1 MRLRPLASAS
11 RSMTL
16 VVTGGDWARQ
26 DPATLRWMA
35 QLLLLIRRFEETV
48 LELAAAGLVHGP
60 VHSAIGQEA
69 VAVGAALALRPGDR
83 IMGTHRSHH
92 HYLAKVLTALAPA
105 GYDPLGT
112 GLTTGMHEAVR
123 ALLAEVMGLAAGC
136 CGGRGG
142 SMHLSHPA
150 AGVIATDA
158 IAGGGAPI
166 ATGAAWADLR
176 LGRGA
181 ATLCFIGDGAV
192 YQGILHESANL
203 AALWKVPVAFVIENN
218 QYAVAT
224 PVRETCA
231 AGRLSDVAA
240 AYGLPAVR
248 VDGMDPLAVM
258 LAVRELL
265 RQSDPSLLPGFL
277 EAETYRYYHHSG
289 TLAGSAFGYRSAEE
303 EAAWRSRDPIS
314 RCGEQLWRTGAL
326 DEEGGAELRGYA
338 DRCVAAAV
346 EACTERRGNVLA
358 VPDRLWP
365 DPHLLSVGVR
375 QDRAAGVRAG
385 PAGRDEAA
393 GPGAVEADDLA
404 CTQEIRYVE
413 AIAGV
418 TGRWLERDPRV
429 VVLGEEVANA
439 DGGACG
445 ATRNLA
451 AAFPGR
457 VINTP
462 VSEAG
467 FTGLA
472 CGAALNGLRPV
483 VEIMFP
489 SFALVAAD
497 QLFNQ
502 AGQVGW
508 IHGGVPVPLV
518 ARTRVAA
525 GLGYG
530 ARHSLH
536 PAALFSLFPGWRVVA
551 PSTPFDYIGLFN
563 AAMACGSPTLVVEH
577 QALYPCKGRVPD
589 GPPDHLVAWGRAR
602 VVRPGRHVTVV
613 AYSAAVAD
621 ALEAAR
627 LLAADGIE
635 VEVID
640 LRTLDAAGT
649 DYAAIGAS
657 LERTGCLAVA
667 EHAPA
672 CASLGPRI
680 AAECQRRF
688 FDALDGPVE
697 LVAGLDVPLAAS
709 KRLEAASIPTAADI
723 AAAAARAARRR

>member
-1 MRLRPLASAS
+1 L
-11 RSMTL
+11 
-16 VVTGGDWARQ
+16 
-26 DPATLRWMA
+26 
-35 QLLLLIRRFEETV
+35 
-48 LELAAAGLVHGP
+48 
-60 VHSAIGQEA
+60 
-69 VAVGAALALRPGDR
+69 AVGAALALRPSDR

-112 GLTTGMHEAVR
+112 GLSPDMSEAVR
-123 ALLAEVMGLAAGC
+123 VLLAEVMGLADGC
-136 CGGRGG
+136 SGGRGG
-142 SMHLSHPA
+142 SMHLAHPA

-166 ATGAAWADLR
+166 ATGAAWADQR
-176 LGRGA
+176 LGRPA

-192 YQGILHESANL
+192 YQGIVHESANL

-224 PVRETCA
+224 PVRETAA
-231 AGRLSDVAA
+231 AGRLSDVAG
-240 AYGLPAVR
+240 AYGLPAIR

-258 LAVRELL
+258 LAVREML
-265 RQSDPSLLPGFL
+265 RGGDPPLLPGFL

-289 TLAGSAFGYRSAEE
+289 TLPGSAFGYRTVDEE
-303 EAAWRSRDPIS
+303 NAWRARDPIS
-314 RCGEQLWRTGAL
+314 RCGEQLWRAGVL
-326 DEEGGAELRGYA
+326 DEAGGAELRGYA
-338 DRCVAAAV
+338 ERCVAAAV
-346 EACTERRGNVLA
+346 DACTERREAGLV

-365 DPHLLSVGVR
+365 DPRTL
-375 QDRAAGVRAG
+375 
-385 PAGRDEAA
+385 PAGLRQEAA
-393 GPGAVEADDLA
+393 GGDAAPVRCVEADGIA
-404 CTQEIRYVE
+404 CTQEVRYVE

-418 TGRWLERDPRV
+418 TGRWLERDART

-451 AAFPGR
+451 GAFPAR

-467 FTGLA
+467 FTGIA
-472 CGAALNGLRPV
+472 CGAALNGLRPI

-502 AGQVGW
+502 AGQIGW
-508 IHGGVPVPLV
+508 IHGGIPVPLV
-518 ARTRVAA
+518 ARTRVPA

-530 ARHSLH
+530 ARHTLH
-536 PAALFSLFPGWRVVA
+536 PAGLFSLFPGWRVVA
-551 PSTPFDYIGLFN
+551 PATPFDYIGLFN
-563 AAMACGSPTLVVEH
+563 AAMASGSPTLVVEH
-577 QALYPCKGRVPD
+577 QALYPLKGMVPD
-589 GPPDHLVAWGRAR
+589 GPPDHVVPWGRAR

-613 AYSAAVAD
+613 AYSAALID

-627 LLAADGIE
+627 QLATDGIE
-635 VEVID
+635 ADVID

-649 DYAAIGAS
+649 DYATIGGS
-657 LERTGCLAVA
+657 LARTGCLVVF

-672 CASLGPRI
+672 CSSLGPRI

-688 FDALDGPVE
+688 FDALDGPVA

-709 KRLEAASIPTAADI
+709 KHLEAASVPTAADI
-723 AAAAARAARRR
+723 VSAAARVARRTA

>member
-1 MRLRPLASAS
+1 
-11 RSMTL
+11 
-16 VVTGGDWARQ
+16 
-26 DPATLRWMA
+26 
-35 QLLLLIRRFEETV
+35 
-48 LELAAAGLVHGP
+48 
-60 VHSAIGQEA
+60 
-69 VAVGAALALRPGDR
+69 
-83 IMGTHRSHH
+83 
-92 HYLAKVLTALAPA
+92 
-105 GYDPLGT
+105 
-112 GLTTGMHEAVR
+112 
-123 ALLAEVMGLAAGC
+123 
-136 CGGRGG
+136 
-142 SMHLSHPA
+142 
-150 AGVIATDA
+150 
-158 IAGGGAPI
+158 
-166 ATGAAWADLR
+166 
-176 LGRGA
+176 
-181 ATLCFIGDGAV
+181 
-192 YQGILHESANL
+192 
-203 AALWKVPVAFVIENN
+203 
-218 QYAVAT
+218 
-224 PVRETCA
+224 
-231 AGRLSDVAA
+231 
-240 AYGLPAVR
+240 
-248 VDGMDPLAVM
+248 M

-265 RQSDPSLLPGFL
+265 SGGDPPLLPGFV

-289 TLAGSAFGYRSAEE
+289 ILPGSAFGYRTVDEE
-303 EAAWRSRDPIS
+303 TAWRARDPIS
-314 RCGEQLWRTGAL
+314 RCGEQLWRMGAL
-326 DEEGGAELRGYA
+326 DEEGGAELRGHA

-346 EACTERRGNVLA
+346 EACTERRGTVLA

-365 DPHLLSVGVR
+365 APSTLGVGVR
-375 QDRAAGVRAG
+375 MD
-385 PAGRDEAA
+385 PAGAGHAGADAAVRPVEAA
-393 GPGAVEADDLA
+393 DAA

-418 TGRWLERDPRV
+418 TGRWLERDARV

-472 CGAALNGLRPV
+472 CGAALNGLHPV

-502 AGQVGW
+502 AGQIGW
-508 IHGGVPVPLV
+508 IHGGLPVPLV

-536 PAALFSLFPGWRVVA
+536 PAALFGLFPGWRVVA

-563 AAMACGSPTLVVEH
+563 AAMACGSPTLIVEH
-577 QALYPCKGRVPD
+577 QALYPRKGMVPD

-602 VVRPGRHVTVV
+602 IARPGRHVTVI

-635 VEVID
+635 AEVID

-657 LERTGCLAVA
+657 LARTGCLAIV
-667 EHAPA
+667 EHAPS

-688 FDALDGPVE
+688 FDALDGPVA
-697 LVAGLDVPLAAS
+697 LVAGPDVPLAAS
-709 KRLEAASIPTAADI
+709 KRLEAASIPTVADV
-723 AAAAARAARRR
+723 AAAAARAARRKG

>member
-1 MRLRPLASAS
+1 MKLRPLAPAS
-11 RSMTL
+11 RSMAL
-16 VVTGGDWARQ
+16 SVTGGDWARQ

-35 QLLLLIRRFEETV
+35 QLLLVIRRFEEAV

-69 VAVGAALALRPGDR
+69 VAVGAALGLRRGDR

-92 HYLAKVLTALAPA
+92 HYLAKVLTALAPE

-112 GLTTGMHEAVR
+112 GLTPAMHEAVGV
-123 ALLAEVMGLAAGC
+123 LLAEIMGLAAGC
-136 CGGRGG
+136 SGGRGG
-142 SMHLSHPA
+142 SMHLANPA

-158 IAGGGAPI
+158 IAAGGAPI
-166 ATGAAWADLR
+166 ATGVAWADLR
-176 LGRGA
+176 LGRQA
-181 ATLCFIGDGAV
+181 ATLCFLGDGAV

-224 PVRETCA
+224 PVREACA
-231 AGRLSDVAA
+231 AERLSDVAA
-240 AYGLPAVR
+240 AYGLPAIR
-248 VDGMDPLAVM
+248 VDGMDPLAVL

-265 RQSDPSLLPGFL
+265 NASDPPLMPGFV

-289 TLAGSAFGYRSAEE
+289 TLAGSAFGYRTVEE
-303 EAAWRSRDPIS
+303 EDAWRARDPIS
-314 RCGEQLWRTGAL
+314 RCGEQLWRTGVL
-326 DEEGGAELRGYA
+326 DEEGGAELRA
-338 DRCVAAAV
+338 HAERCVAAAV
-346 EACTERRGNVLA
+346 GSCTERRATGLV

-365 DPHLLSVGVR
+365 DPRTL
-375 QDRAAGVRAG
+375 AAGVRA
-385 PAGRDEAA
+385 EAA
-393 GPGAVEADDLA
+393 GAGMARAVEAGDVP

-418 TGRWLERDPRV
+418 TGRWLERDARV

-445 ATRNLA
+445 ATRKLA

-457 VINTP
+457 VVNTP

-472 CGAALNGLRPV
+472 CGAALAGLRPV

-502 AGQVGW
+502 AGQIGW
-508 IHGGVPVPLV
+508 IHGGLAVPLV

-536 PAALFSLFPGWRVVA
+536 PAALFGLFPGWRVAA
-551 PSTPFDYIGLFN
+551 PATPFDYIGLFN
-563 AAMACGSPTLVVEH
+563 AAMSGGCPTLIVEH
-577 QALYPCKGRVPD
+577 QALYPQKGMVPD

-602 VVRPGRHVTVV
+602 VVRPGRDVTVL

-635 VEVID
+635 AEVID
-640 LRTLDAAGT
+640 LRTLDPAGI
-649 DYAAIGAS
+649 DYATIGAS
-657 LERTGCLAVA
+657 LARTGCLAIA
-667 EHAPA
+667 EHAPSG
-672 CASLGPRI
+672 ASLGPRI

-688 FDALDGPVE
+688 FDALDGPVA
-697 LVAGLDVPLAAS
+697 LVAGPDVPLAAS
-709 KRLEAASIPTAADI
+709 RRLEAASIPTVADV
-723 AAAAARAARRR
+723 AAAAARAARRTG

>member
-1 MRLRPLASAS
+1 MKLRPLASAS
-11 RSMTL
+11 HSMAL
-16 VVTGGDWARQ
+16 SVTGGDWARQ

-35 QLLLLIRRFEETV
+35 QLLLVIRRFEEKV

-69 VAVGAALALRPGDR
+69 VAVGAALGLRRGDR

-105 GYDPLGT
+105 GYDPLGS
-112 GLTTGMHEAVR
+112 GLTPAMHDAVG
-123 ALLAEVMGLAAGC
+123 ALLAEIMGLAAGC
-136 CGGRGG
+136 SGGRGG
-142 SMHLSHPA
+142 SMHLAHPA

-158 IAGGGAPI
+158 IAAGGAPI

-176 LGRGA
+176 LGRQA
-181 ATLCFIGDGAV
+181 ATLCFLGDGAV

-224 PVRETCA
+224 PVREACA
-231 AGRLSDVAA
+231 AERLSDVAA
-240 AYGLPAVR
+240 AYGLPAIR

-265 RQSDPSLLPGFL
+265 AASDPPLLPGFV

-289 TLAGSAFGYRSAEE
+289 TLPGSAFGYRTVEE
-303 EAAWRSRDPIS
+303 ENAWRARDPIS
-314 RCGEQLWRTGAL
+314 RCGEQLWRTGVL
-326 DEEGGAELRGYA
+326 DEEGGAELRA
-338 DRCVAAAV
+338 HAERCVEAAV
-346 EACTERRGNVLA
+346 GSCTERRATGLV

-365 DPHLLSVGVR
+365 DPRTLV
-375 QDRAAGVRAG
+375 AGVRA
-385 PAGRDEAA
+385 EATGA
-393 GPGAVEADDLA
+393 GPSRPVEAGDLA

-418 TGRWLERDPRV
+418 TGRWLERDARV

-457 VINTP
+457 VVNTP

-472 CGAALNGLRPV
+472 CGAALAGLRPV

-502 AGQVGW
+502 AGQIGW

-536 PAALFSLFPGWRVVA
+536 PAGLFSLFPGWRVVA

-563 AAMACGSPTLVVEH
+563 AAMAGGCPTLVVEH
-577 QALYPCKGRVPD
+577 QALYPRKGMVPD

-602 VVRPGRHVTVV
+602 VVRRGRDVTVL

-635 VEVID
+635 AEVID
-640 LRTLDAAGT
+640 LRTLDPAGT

-657 LERTGCLAVA
+657 LARTGCLAIA

-672 CASLGPRI
+672 GASLGPRI

-688 FDALDGPVE
+688 FDALDGPVA
-697 LVAGLDVPLAAS
+697 LVAGPDVPLAAS
-709 KRLEAASIPTAADI
+709 RQLEAASIPTVADV
-723 AAAAARAARRR
+723 AAAAARAARRTG

>member
-1 MRLRPLASAS
+1 MKLRALASPS
-11 RSMTL
+11 RQMLLS
-16 VVTGGDWARQ
+16 VTGGDWARQ

-105 GYDPLGT
+105 GYDPLGS
-112 GLTTGMHEAVR
+112 GLTPEMVDAVR
-123 ALLAEVMGLAAGC
+123 VLLAEVMGLAAGC
-136 CGGRGG
+136 SGGRGG

-181 ATLCFIGDGAV
+181 ATLCFLGDGAV
-192 YQGILHESANL
+192 YQGILHETANL

-240 AYGLPAVR
+240 AYGLSAVR

-265 RQSDPSLLPGFL
+265 QQVDPPLLPGFL

-289 TLAGSAFGYRSAEE
+289 TLAGSAFGYRTVDEE
-303 EAAWRSRDPIS
+303 NQWRARDPIS
-314 RCGEQLWRTGAL
+314 HCGEQLWRTGTL
-326 DEEGGAELRGYA
+326 DEAGGAELRGHA

-346 EACTERRGNVLA
+346 EACTERRGAALV

-365 DPHLLSVGVR
+365 DPRHLAVGVR
-375 QDRAAGVRAG
+375 YGRAG
-385 PAGRDEAA
+385 GGSAADGAAEAA
-393 GPGAVEADDLA
+393 DLA

-413 AIAGV
+413 AISGV
-418 TGRWLERDPRV
+418 TGRWLERDVRT

-472 CGAALNGLRPV
+472 CGAALNGLRPI

-508 IHGGVPVPLV
+508 IHGGIPVPLV

-530 ARHSLH
+530 ARHGLH

-563 AAMACGSPTLVVEH
+563 AAMTCGSPTLVVEH
-577 QALYPCKGRVPD
+577 QALYPCKGMVPD
-589 GPPDHLVAWGRAR
+589 GPPDHVVAWGSAR

-613 AYSAAVAD
+613 AYSAAVTD

-635 VEVID
+635 AEVID

-649 DYAAIGAS
+649 DYATIGAS
-657 LERTGCLAVA
+657 LARTGCMAIV

-688 FDALDGPVE
+688 FDALDGPVA
-697 LVAGLDVPLAAS
+697 LVAGPDVPLPAS
-709 KRLEAASIPTAADI
+709 KRLEAACIPSVEDI
-723 AAAAARAARRR
+723 AAAAARAARRKG

>member
-1 MRLRPLASAS
+1 MKLRALASAS
-11 RSMTL
+11 RLMSLT
-16 VVTGGDWARQ
+16 VTGGDWARQ
-26 DPATLRWMA
+26 EPATLRWMA

-48 LELAAAGLVHGP
+48 LELAAAGHVHGP
-60 VHSAIGQEA
+60 VHSAVGQEA

-105 GYDPLGT
+105 AYDPLGT
-112 GLTTGMHEAVR
+112 GLTPEMHEAVR
-123 ALLAEVMGLAAGC
+123 VLLAEVMGLAAGC
-136 CGGRGG
+136 SGGRGG

-158 IAGGGAPI
+158 IAGGGTPI
-166 ATGAAWADLR
+166 ATGVAWADLR
-176 LGRGA
+176 LGREA

-240 AYGLPAVR
+240 AYGLSAVR

-265 RQSDPSLLPGFL
+265 RGGDPPLLPGFI

-289 TLAGSAFGYRSAEE
+289 TLAGSAFGYRTVDEE
-303 EAAWRSRDPIS
+303 NEWRARDPIS
-314 RCGEQLWRTGAL
+314 RCGEQLWRTGLL
-326 DEEGGAELRGYA
+326 DEAGGAELRGYA

-346 EACTERRGNVLA
+346 DACTERRATGLV

-365 DPHLLSVGVR
+365 DPRTLAVGLRHDCV
-375 QDRAAGVRAG
+375 GAG
-385 PAGRDEAA
+385 PAGATVRD
-393 GPGAVEADDLA
+393 GAVEAADLA

-418 TGRWLERDPRV
+418 TGRWLERDARV

-472 CGAALNGLRPV
+472 CGAALAGLHPV

-502 AGQVGW
+502 AGQLGW
-508 IHGGVPVPLV
+508 IHGGIPVPLV

-530 ARHSLH
+530 ARHGLH

-563 AAMACGSPTLVVEH
+563 TAMSCGSPTLVVEH
-577 QALYPCKGRVPD
+577 QALYPRKGMVPD
-589 GPPDHLVAWGRAR
+589 GPPDHFVAWGKAR

-613 AYSAAVAD
+613 AYSAAVMD

-635 VEVID
+635 AEVID
-640 LRTLDAAGT
+640 LRSLDAAGT
-649 DYAAIGAS
+649 DYATIGAS
-657 LERTGCLAVA
+657 LERTGCLAVV
-667 EHAPA
+667 EHAPS

-688 FDALDGPVE
+688 FDALDGPVA
-697 LVAGLDVPLAAS
+697 LVAGPDVPLPAS
-709 KRLEAASIPTAADI
+709 KRLEAACIPTVADI
-723 AAAAARAARRR
+723 AAAAARAARRKG

>member
-1 MRLRPLASAS
+1 MKLRALASAS
-11 RSMTL
+11 RQMTL
-16 VVTGGDWARQ
+16 SVTGGDWARQ

-48 LELAAAGLVHGP
+48 LDLAAAGHVHGP

-69 VAVGAALALRPGDR
+69 VAVGAALGLRPGDR

-92 HYLAKVLTALAPA
+92 HYLAKVLAALAPT

-112 GLTTGMHEAVR
+112 GLTPEMHDAVR
-123 ALLAEVMGLAAGC
+123 VLLAEVMGLAAGC
-136 CGGRGG
+136 SGGRGG

-181 ATLCFIGDGAV
+181 ATLCFLGDGAV
-192 YQGILHESANL
+192 YQGILHETANL

-240 AYGLPAVR
+240 AYGLSAVR

-265 RQSDPSLLPGFL
+265 KEGDPPLLPGFV

-289 TLAGSAFGYRSAEE
+289 TLAGSAFGYRTVDEE
-303 EAAWRSRDPIS
+303 NEWRARDPIS
-314 RCGEQLWRTGAL
+314 HCGEQLWRTGTL

-338 DRCVAAAV
+338 ERCVAAAV
-346 EACTERRGNVLA
+346 DACTERRGAALV

-365 DPHLLSVGVR
+365 DPSRLAVGVR
-375 QDRAAGVRAG
+375 YGRAG
-385 PAGRDEAA
+385 GDSIDD
-393 GPGAVEADDLA
+393 GAVEASDLA

-418 TGRWLERDPRV
+418 TGRWLERDVRT

-472 CGAALNGLRPV
+472 CGAALNGLRPI

-502 AGQVGW
+502 AGQIGW
-508 IHGGVPVPLV
+508 IHGGLPVPLV

-536 PAALFSLFPGWRVVA
+536 PAALFGLFPGWRVVA

-577 QALYPCKGRVPD
+577 QALYPRKGMVPD
-589 GPPDHLVAWGRAR
+589 GPPDHVVAWGTAR
-602 VVRPGRHVTVV
+602 VVRPGLHVTVV

-621 ALEAAR
+621 ALEAAG

-635 VEVID
+635 AEVID

-649 DYAAIGAS
+649 DYATIGAS
-657 LERTGCLAVA
+657 LARTGCMAIV
-667 EHAPA
+667 EHAPS

-688 FDALDGPVE
+688 FDALDGPVA
-697 LVAGLDVPLAAS
+697 LVAGPDVPLPAS
-709 KRLEAASIPTAADI
+709 KRLEAACIPTVADI
-723 AAAAARAARRR
+723 AAAAARAARRKG

>member
-1 MRLRPLASAS
+1 MTIRPLASAS
-11 RSMTL
+11 RQASL
-16 VVTGGDWARQ
+16 SVTASDWARQ

-35 QLLLLIRRFEETV
+35 QLLLLIRRFEEQV
-48 LELAAAGLVHGP
+48 LELATAGLVHGP

-69 VAVGAALALRPGDR
+69 VAVGAALGLRRGDR
-83 IMGTHRSHH
+83 LVGTHRSHH

-105 GYDPLGT
+105 GYDPLGA
-112 GLTTGMHEAVR
+112 GLTAEMHDAVR
-123 ALLAEVMGLAAGC
+123 VLLAEVMGLAGGC
-136 CGGRGG
+136 SGGRGG
-142 SMHLSHPA
+142 SMHLVHPIG
-150 AGVIATDA
+150 GVIATDA
-158 IAGGGAPI
+158 ISGAGSPI

-176 LGRGA
+176 LGRPA
-181 ATLCFIGDGAV
+181 VTLCFLGDGAV

-231 AGRLSDVAA
+231 AGRLSDVAD
-240 AYGLPAVR
+240 AYGLPAIR

-265 RQSDPSLLPGFL
+265 QGSDPPLLPGFV
-277 EAETYRYYHHSG
+277 EAETYRYCHHSG
-289 TLAGSAFGYRSAEE
+289 PRPGSAFGYRTEE
-303 EAAWRSRDPIS
+303 EENAWRARDPIS
-314 RCGEQLWRTGAL
+314 RCGEQLWRTGML
-326 DEEGGAELRGYA
+326 DEAGGAELRGHA
-338 DRCVAAAV
+338 DRCVTAAV
-346 EACTERRGNVLA
+346 DACTERRGATLV

-365 DPHLLSVGVR
+365 DPRTLGSGVR
-375 QDRAAGVRAG
+375 YGRGTAG
-385 PAGRDEAA
+385 PAEAA
-393 GPGAVEADDLA
+393 DHAVAVEATDLA
-404 CTQEIRYVE
+404 CAQEVRYAE

-418 TGRWLERDPRV
+418 TGRWLERDARV
-429 VVLGEEVANA
+429 MVLGEEVANA

-451 AAFPGR
+451 ASFPGR

-472 CGAALNGLRPV
+472 CGAALNGLRPI

-502 AGQVGW
+502 AGQIGW
-508 IHGGVPVPLV
+508 IHGGIPVPLV

-530 ARHSLH
+530 ARHGLH
-536 PAALFSLFPGWRVVA
+536 PAGLFSLFPGWRIVA

-563 AAMACGSPTLVVEH
+563 AAMACGSPTLVIEH
-577 QALYPCKGRVPD
+577 QALYPRKGMVPD
-589 GPPDHLVAWGRAR
+589 GPPDHLVALGKAR
-602 VVRPGRHVTVV
+602 VVRPGRHVTVA

-627 LLAADGIE
+627 LLAADGVE
-635 VEVID
+635 AEVID
-640 LRTLDAAGT
+640 LRTIDAAGT
-649 DYAAIGAS
+649 DYATVGAS
-657 LERTGCLAVA
+657 IARTGCLAVF

-672 CASLGPRI
+672 SASLGPRI

-688 FDALDGPVE
+688 FDRLDGPIT
-697 LVAGLDVPLAAS
+697 LVAGPDVPLAAS
-709 KRLEAASIPTAADI
+709 PRLEAACIPTVADI
-723 AAAAARAARRR
+723 AAAVTRAARRTR

>member
-1 MRLRPLASAS
+1 MKLRALASAS
-11 RSMTL
+11 RQTTL
-16 VVTGGDWARQ
+16 TVTMGDWARQ

-35 QLLLLIRRFEETV
+35 LLLLLIRRFEETV
-48 LELAAAGLVHGP
+48 LDLAAAGHVHGP

-69 VAVGAALALRPGDR
+69 VAVGAALGLRPGDR

-112 GLTTGMHEAVR
+112 GLTPEMHDAVR
-123 ALLAEVMGLAAGC
+123 VLLAEVMGLAAGC
-136 CGGRGG
+136 SGGRGG

-150 AGVIATDA
+150 GGVIATDG

-166 ATGAAWADLR
+166 ATGSAWADLR

-181 ATLCFIGDGAV
+181 ATLCFLGDGAV
-192 YQGILHESANL
+192 YQGILHETANL

-265 RQSDPSLLPGFL
+265 KGGDPPLLPGFI

-289 TLAGSAFGYRSAEE
+289 TLAGSAFGYRTVEE
-303 EAAWRSRDPIS
+303 ENEWRARDPIS
-314 RCGEQLWRTGAL
+314 HCGEQLWRTGTL
-326 DEEGGAELRGYA
+326 DESGGAELRGYA
-338 DRCVAAAV
+338 ERCVAAAV
-346 EACTERRGNVLA
+346 DACTERRGAALV

-365 DPHLLSVGVR
+365 DPSSLAVGVR
-375 QDRAAGVRAG
+375 YDRS
-385 PAGRDEAA
+385 
-393 GPGAVEADDLA
+393 GADSIDDGSVESADLA

-418 TGRWLERDPRV
+418 TGRWLERDVRT

-451 AAFPGR
+451 AAFRGR

-472 CGAALNGLRPV
+472 CGAALNGLRPI

-502 AGQVGW
+502 AGQIGW
-508 IHGGVPVPLV
+508 IHGGLPVPLV

-530 ARHSLH
+530 ARHGLH

-577 QALYPCKGRVPD
+577 QALYPRKGMVPD
-589 GPPDHLVAWGRAR
+589 GHRTTSWHGGRRASCA
-602 VVRPGRHVTVV
+602 P
-613 AYSAAVAD
+613 
-621 ALEAAR
+621 
-627 LLAADGIE
+627 
-635 VEVID
+635 
-640 LRTLDAAGT
+640 AGT
-649 DYAAIGAS
+649 
-657 LERTGCLAVA
+657 
-667 EHAPA
+667 
-672 CASLGPRI
+672 
-680 AAECQRRF
+680 
-688 FDALDGPVE
+688 
-697 LVAGLDVPLAAS
+697 
-709 KRLEAASIPTAADI
+709 
-723 AAAAARAARRR
+723 

>member
-1 MRLRPLASAS
+1 MRLRPLASAA

-16 VVTGGDWARQ
+16 AVTGGDWARQ

-35 QLLLLIRRFEETV
+35 QLLLVIRRFEETV
-48 LELAAAGLVHGP
+48 LELASAGHVHGP

-69 VAVGAALALRPGDR
+69 VAVGAALGLRRDDR

-112 GLTTGMHEAVR
+112 GLTPAMHDAVR
-123 ALLAEVMGLAAGC
+123 VLLAEIMGLAAGC
-136 CGGRGG
+136 SGGRGG
-142 SMHLSHPA
+142 SMHLANPA

-158 IAGGGAPI
+158 IAGGGVPI

-176 LGRGA
+176 LGRQA

-265 RQSDPSLLPGFL
+265 GASDPPLLPGFV

-289 TLAGSAFGYRSAEE
+289 TLPGSAFGYRTVDEE
-303 EAAWRSRDPIS
+303 NAWRARDPIS
-314 RCGEQLWRTGAL
+314 RCGEQLWRIGAL

-346 EACTERRGNVLA
+346 DACTERRGTGLV

-365 DPHLLSVGVR
+365 APGTLGSGVR
-375 QDRAAGVRAG
+375 MD
-385 PAGRDEAA
+385 PAGRGVGAGPVEAA
-393 GPGAVEADDLA
+393 DVA

-418 TGRWLERDPRV
+418 TGRWLERDARV

-502 AGQVGW
+502 AGQIGW
-508 IHGGVPVPLV
+508 IHGGLPVPLV

-536 PAALFSLFPGWRVVA
+536 PAALFGLFPGWRVVA

-577 QALYPCKGRVPD
+577 QALYPRKGMVPD

-602 VVRPGRHVTVV
+602 VVRPGRHVTVI

-621 ALEAAR
+621 ALEAAH
-627 LLAADGIE
+627 LLAADRVE
-635 VEVID
+635 AEVID
-640 LRTLDAAGT
+640 LRTLDPAGT
-649 DYAAIGAS
+649 DYGTIGAS
-657 LERTGCLAVA
+657 LARTGCLAIV
-667 EHAPA
+667 EHAPS

-688 FDALDGPVE
+688 YDALHGPVA
-697 LVAGLDVPLAAS
+697 LLAGADVPLAAS
-709 KRLEAASIPTAADI
+709 RRLEAASIPTIADI
-723 AAAAARAARRR
+723 AAAAARAARRKG

>member
-1 MRLRPLASAS
+1 MTTRPIPSAS
-11 RSMTL
+11 RQVTL
-16 VVTGGDWARQ
+16 SITVGDWARQ

-35 QLLLLIRRFEETV
+35 QLLLLIRRFEEKV

-60 VHSAIGQEA
+60 VHSSIGQEA
-69 VAVGAALALRPGDR
+69 VAVGAALGLRPGDR

-92 HYLAKVLTALAPA
+92 HYLAKVLTALAPS
-105 GYDPLGT
+105 GYDPLGS
-112 GLTTGMHEAVR
+112 GLTPEMHDAVR
-123 ALLAEVMGLAAGC
+123 VLLAEIMGLAGGC
-136 CGGRGG
+136 SGGRGG
-142 SMHLSHPA
+142 SMHLVHPVG
-150 AGVIATDA
+150 GVIATDA
-158 IAGGGAPI
+158 ISGAGAPI

-176 LGRGA
+176 LGREA
-181 ATLCFIGDGAV
+181 ATLCFVGDAAV
-192 YQGILHESANL
+192 CQGILHESANL
-203 AALWKVPVAFVIENN
+203 AALWKVPVGFVIENN

-231 AGRLSDVAA
+231 TGRLADIAD
-240 AYGLPAVR
+240 AYGLAAIR

-265 RQSDPSLLPGFL
+265 AKRDPPLLPGFI
-277 EAETYRYYHHSG
+277 EAETYRYCHHSG
-289 TLAGSAFGYRSAEE
+289 PHPGSAFGYRTVEE
-303 EAAWRSRDPIS
+303 EAAWRARDPLS
-314 RCGEQLWRTGAL
+314 RCGEQLWRIGAL
-326 DEEGGAELRGYA
+326 DEAGGAELRGHA
-338 DRCVAAAV
+338 DRSVAAAV
-346 EACTERRGNVLA
+346 DACTERRSTGLV
-358 VPDRLWP
+358 VPERLWP
-365 DPHLLSVGVR
+365 DPRTLATGVR
-375 QDRAAGVRAG
+375 YGTDDRSTAA
-385 PAGRDEAA
+385 AA
-393 GPGAVEADDLA
+393 DRQVAVEADELA
-404 CTQEIRYVE
+404 CTQEIRYAE

-418 TGRWLERDPRV
+418 TGRWLERDARV

-472 CGAALNGLRPV
+472 CGAALNGMRPV

-502 AGQVGW
+502 AGQIGW
-508 IHGGVPVPLV
+508 IHGGIPLPLV

-530 ARHSLH
+530 ARHGLH
-536 PAALFSLFPGWRVVA
+536 PAGLFALFPGWRIVA

-563 AAMACGSPTLVVEH
+563 AAMGCGSPTLVIEH
-577 QALYPCKGRVPD
+577 QALYPRTGRVPD
-589 GPPDHLVAWGRAR
+589 GPPDHLVAWGVAR
-602 VVRPGRHVTVV
+602 VVRSGRHVTVA

-627 LLAADGIE
+627 LLAADGVEAE
-635 VEVID
+635 VLD
-640 LRTLDAAGT
+640 LRTLDPAGI
-649 DYAAIGAS
+649 DYATIGESIA
-657 LERTGCLAVA
+657 RTGALAVF

-672 CASLGPRI
+672 SASLGPRI
-680 AAECQRRF
+680 AAECGRRF
-688 FDALDGPVE
+688 FDRLDGPVA
-697 LVAGLDVPLAAS
+697 LVAGPDVPLAAS
-709 KRLEAASIPTAADI
+709 PRLEAASIPTIADI
-723 AAAAARAARRR
+723 AAAAVRAARRRG